1 MKIECTAC
9 RDTLENSPVIGSGK
23 AKRRRVLTVTAAV
36 LCIVAG
42 AGWVRDVPV
51 GSTITLAAAGSTET
65 AAVSAADAETAKSA
79 SADAAKSTADAET
92 EKSDSTD
99 AAKSTADADSA
110 ATTEDDTET
119 AQDSSDQSDEET
131 TDDSEAGSY
140 TYIYYNGAC
149 VPYYRGYY
157 YIDGAWVW
165 RRHGR
170 APYPPPK
177 FRPALATSAKAVQ
190 SRPGPVAKKVSSH
203 KAKSASGKAKS
214 ASVKAS
220 KVKRTPAKSTPHHH
234 GGGRSSAPR
243 PRR

>member
-92 EKSDSTD
+92 AKSDSTD

-203 KAKSASGKAKS
+203 KAKSAS
-214 ASVKAS
+214 VKAS
-220 KVKRTPAKSTPHHH
+220 KVKRMPAKSTPHHH

>member
-65 AAVSAADAETAKSA
+65 AAVSAADA
-79 SADAAKSTADAET
+79 
-92 EKSDSTD
+92 
-99 AAKSTADADSA
+99 DSA

-140 TYIYYNGAC
+140 TYVYYNGAC

-165 RRHGR
+165 SRHGR

-203 KAKSASGKAKS
+203 KAKSAS
-214 ASVKAS
+214 VKAS